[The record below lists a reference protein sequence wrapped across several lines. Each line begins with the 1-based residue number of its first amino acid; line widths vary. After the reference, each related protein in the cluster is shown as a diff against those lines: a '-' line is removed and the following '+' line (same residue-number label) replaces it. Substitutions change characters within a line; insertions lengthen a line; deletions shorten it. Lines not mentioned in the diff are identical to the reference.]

1 MTNVLGN
8 KTASRILLVVG
19 IGLLLASLLAD
30 VIGIGD
36 NVGFGRQQMMGTAA
50 GAIVAAI
57 GLFLVLKGKRP
68 LPDLVRISERASF
81 PLMCLLSGG

>member
-30 VIGIGD
+30 IIGIGD
-36 NVGFGRQQMMGTAA
+36 NVGFGRQQTMGTAA

-57 GLFLVLKGKRP
+57 GLFLVLKGK
-68 LPDLVRISERASF
+68 
-81 PLMCLLSGG
+81 

>member
-57 GLFLVLKGKRP
+57 GLFLVLKGK
-68 LPDLVRISERASF
+68 
-81 PLMCLLSGG
+81 

>member
-30 VIGIGD
+30 IIGIGD
-36 NVGFGRQQMMGTAA
+36 DVGFGRQQMMGAAA

-57 GLFLVLKGKRP
+57 GLFLVLKGK
-68 LPDLVRISERASF
+68 
-81 PLMCLLSGG
+81 

>member
-36 NVGFGRQQMMGTAA
+36 DVGFGRQQMMGAAA

-57 GLFLVLKGKRP
+57 GLFLLLKGK
-68 LPDLVRISERASF
+68 
-81 PLMCLLSGG
+81 

>member
-36 NVGFGRQQMMGTAA
+36 DVGFGRQQMVGTAA

-57 GLFLVLKGKRP
+57 GLFLVLKGK
-68 LPDLVRISERASF
+68 
-81 PLMCLLSGG
+81 

>member
-36 NVGFGRQQMMGTAA
+36 DVGFGRQQMMGAAA

-57 GLFLVLKGKRP
+57 GLFLVLKGK
-68 LPDLVRISERASF
+68 
-81 PLMCLLSGG
+81 

>member
-1 MTNVLGN
+1 MTNVFGN

-36 NVGFGRQQMMGTAA
+36 DVGFGRQQMMGTAA
-50 GAIVAAI
+50 GALVAAI
-57 GLFLVLKGKRP
+57 GLFLVLKGK
-68 LPDLVRISERASF
+68 
-81 PLMCLLSGG
+81 

>member
-36 NVGFGRQQMMGTAA
+36 DVSFGRQQMMGAAA

-57 GLFLVLKGKRP
+57 GLFLVLKGK
-68 LPDLVRISERASF
+68 
-81 PLMCLLSGG
+81 

>member
-1 MTNVLGN
+1 MVTNVLGN

-36 NVGFGRQQMMGTAA
+36 DVGFGRQQMMGAAA

-57 GLFLVLKGKRP
+57 GLFLALKGK
-68 LPDLVRISERASF
+68 
-81 PLMCLLSGG
+81 

>member
-19 IGLLLASLLAD
+19 IGLLLVSLLAD

-36 NVGFGRQQMMGTAA
+36 DVGFGRQQMMGTAA

-57 GLFLVLKGKRP
+57 GLFLALKGK
-68 LPDLVRISERASF
+68 
-81 PLMCLLSGG
+81 

>member
-30 VIGIGD
+30 IIGIGD
-36 NVGFGRQQMMGTAA
+36 DVGFGRQQMMGAAA

-57 GLFLVLKGKRP
+57 GLFLLLKGK
-68 LPDLVRISERASF
+68 
-81 PLMCLLSGG
+81 

>member
-1 MTNVLGN
+1 MLGN

-36 NVGFGRQQMMGTAA
+36 GVGFGRQQMMGVAA

-57 GLFLVLKGKRP
+57 GLFLVLKGK
-68 LPDLVRISERASF
+68 
-81 PLMCLLSGG
+81 

>member
-1 MTNVLGN
+1 VTNVLGN

-36 NVGFGRQQMMGTAA
+36 DVGFGRQQMMGAAA

-57 GLFLVLKGKRP
+57 GLFLLLKGK
-68 LPDLVRISERASF
+68 
-81 PLMCLLSGG
+81 

>member
-36 NVGFGRQQMMGTAA
+36 DVGFGRQQMMGAAA

-57 GLFLVLKGKRP
+57 GLFLALKGK
-68 LPDLVRISERASF
+68 
-81 PLMCLLSGG
+81 